1 MSNPS
6 AAEQDNVPAQ
16 MPPRKRSTVALTPA
30 IDVFENQDGITLLA
44 DMPGVS
50 KDDLDIQVDADTL
63 TIEGEIAVD
72 LSQGMKASQI
82 DVERSRYRRV
92 FTLSKALDADQV
104 SADLKHGV
112 LTLRIPRAAHAQ
124 PRKVAVQAG

>member
-16 MPPRKRSTVALTPA
+16 MPSSRRSKVALTPA

-50 KDDLDIQVDADTL
+50 KDDLDIQIEAHML
-63 TIEGEIAVD
+63 TI
-72 LSQGMKASQI
+72 QGDVTLDQVQGTKASQI
-82 DVERSRYRRV
+82 ADERSHYRRV

-104 SADLKHGV
+104 SAELNQGV
-112 LTLRIPRAAHAQ
+112 LTLRIPKAAHAQ
-124 PRKVAVQAG
+124 PRKVVVQAG

>member
-6 AAEQDNVPAQ
+6 AAEQDNVPTQ
-16 MPPRKRSTVALTPA
+16 TPSTRSSKVVLTPA

-50 KDDLDIQVDADTL
+50 KDDLDIQIEAHML
-63 TIEGEIAVD
+63 TIQGDVTLD
-72 LSQGMKASQI
+72 LLQGTKVSQI
-82 DVERSRYRRV
+82 AGERSHYRRV

-104 SADLKHGV
+104 SAQLNQGV
-112 LTLRIPRAAHAQ
+112 LTLRIPKAAHAQ
-124 PRKVAVQAG
+124 PRKVVVQAG